1 MNYIFFPDSIIFLDW
16 HESLWIHYLLWI
28 KYGSMMF
35 FVKSL
40 WIQYHLREFIIFL
53 RKLIICYVN
62 LVWIYYLF
70 RKLNINFVS
79 FSRIHDELVI
89 FFVNS
94 ELIYH
99 CDANWLIN
107 SLFSSLILQLF
118 RVINPHSQF
127 VLQIYY
133 EFTIFWAKSLRI
145 HYLFREDTLNSLSI
159 SQIYSVFANSFWFK
173 LSLLWN
179 HYELNIFSR
188 LHYFF
193 SSWIFVS
200 RNHYEST

>member
-1 MNYIFFPDSIIFLDW
+1 M
-16 HESLWIHYLLWI
+16 
-28 KYGSMMF
+28 
-35 FVKSL
+35 
-40 WIQYHLREFIIFL
+40 
-53 RKLIICYVN
+53 N

-79 FSRIHDELVI
+79 FTRIHDELVI